1 MSESERLLAEYEAL
15 IGEQR
20 RLIETEDHDALN
32 ASFTRAAELE
42 AQISTALRGT
52 ELTPAL
58 RDTIA
63 LLRDKSVENT
73 KLLSERMSALGKS
86 NARRA
91 DIRRGI
97 AGYDP
102 LPFRESGVIDVKM

>member
-1 MSESERLLAEYEAL
+1 MSEPVLPLAEYEEL

-20 RLIETEDHDALN
+20 RLIETEDYDALN

-42 AQISTALRGT
+42 AQISAALRGT

-63 LLRDKSVENT
+63 LLRDKSAENA
-73 KLLSERMSALGKS
+73 KLLSERMNALGKS

-102 LPFRESGVIDVKM
+102 LPFRESGIIDVNM